1 LELEPPVISAKM
13 IAPAIGAYTGGSMRL
28 RRRIAL
34 AGLGIGVAAMWAG
47 SATAQQ
53 AQAPAQAQ
61 PNSGRGY
68 TYQNSAPDTGSSG
81 PTVGFQ
87 IGKWGSQPSDYPYA
101 QSWSQHAR
109 PDDNACNMPSSPC
122 WNEDRE

>member
-1 LELEPPVISAKM
+1 
-13 IAPAIGAYTGGSMRL
+13 MRL
-28 RRRIAL
+28 QRRIAL
-34 AGLGIGVAAMWAG
+34 AGLGIGLPAMLAS

-53 AQAPAQAQ
+53 LQAPTQTH
-61 PNSGRGY
+61 PDSGRGY

-81 PTVGFQ
+81 PALTFQ

-101 QSWSQHAR
+101 RTWSQHAR